1 MLKYSAL
8 FLLQVVFFG
17 TACQAQAPK
26 KAYVPALI
34 GFYNVENLFDTL
46 DTPDVNDAEYTP
58 NSAKLWGTE
67 RYMRKLDRLAQVIG
81 EMGKDLD
88 PRGLA
93 IVGLAEV
100 ENKEVVEDL
109 AKAAAIRDR
118 GYKVVH
124 VDGPDRRGIDP
135 ALMYDP
141 SRFTLLSYKSY
152 RLTMPSKPELLT
164 RDQLLVSGILDGD
177 TMHVIVT
184 HWPSRRGGE
193 KRSMPNRQAAGEL
206 GRHIVDSLFARDPEA
221 RILYMGDLNDDPI
234 DKSVKQSLGST
245 GDKAKAIDGKLFNP
259 MYASYQKGVGT
270 LAWRDTWN
278 LFDQILISGSLV
290 SGQGGKYRYH
300 STHIHNKDHLIQKEG
315 NFAGYPLRTYVGD
328 TYQDG
333 FSDHF
338 AVFLT
343 LLRDVE

>member
-8 FLLQVVFFG
+8 CLLQLMFFG

-46 DTPDVNDAEYTP
+46 DTPEVNDAEYTP

-81 EMGKDLD
+81 EMGKDVD

-93 IVGLAEV
+93 IIGLAEV
-100 ENKEVVEDL
+100 ENKQVVEDL
-109 AKAAAIRDR
+109 ANAPAIRSR

-124 VDGPDRRGIDP
+124 VDGPDLRGIDP

-141 SRFTLLSYKSY
+141 SRFTPLSHKSY
-152 RLTMPSKPELLT
+152 RLTMPSKPDFLT
-164 RDQLLVSGILDGD
+164 RDQLLVTGILDGD

-234 DKSVKQSLGST
+234 DKSVRQSLGST
-245 GDKAKAIDGKLFNP
+245 GDKAKAVDGKLFNA

-278 LFDQILISGSLV
+278 LFDQILISPSLV
-290 SGQGGKYRYH
+290 TGQGGKYRYYG
-300 STHIHNKDHLIQKEG
+300 THIHNKEHLIQKEG

-338 AVFLT
+338 AVFLS
-343 LLRDVE
+343 LVKDAE